1 MEPTIIFTI
10 FTSDPS
16 LNNMN
21 TIHTSFYL
29 IHQQSHS
36 TTIIKA
42 KFHYLSLLLAFYYT
56 IIIIIKF
63 LSCQQQHKTL
73 IQHIYIISHNF
84 FDILHVRSAW
94 FSNYINYNSSI
105 NSKYIIYIYIYI
117 YSIAFL
123 KCITPTMVNELLFS
137 RTKQYDIC
145 LHPSQELGL
154 HQFLFL
160 FFFFNNP

>member
-1 MEPTIIFTI
+1 
-10 FTSDPS
+10 
-16 LNNMN
+16 L
-21 TIHTSFYL
+21 
-29 IHQQSHS
+29 

-56 IIIIIKF
+56 IIIITKF
-63 LSCQQQHKTL
+63 LSCQQQHETL

-84 FDILHVRSAW
+84 FDILHVRRTW
-94 FSNYINYNSSI
+94 FSNYINYNSLI

-137 RTKQYDIC
+137 RPKRYDIC
-145 LHPSQELGL
+145 LHPSQELDL
-154 HQFLFL
+154 HQFLF
-160 FFFFNNP
+160 FFSSIIHNINTNYHFCLTIRYRPTFHL